1 MNTLSRWLKSLASR
15 EQRKVERQARPPLVA
30 HYWDGGVPQAHPIK
44 DISERGVY
52 LLTEQRWYPGTFVSL
67 SLQRKDVIESD
78 PDRSIS
84 VNARV
89 VRSGTDGVGFVFITP
104 EQSNRVGDHTLPPGA
119 DKKSFQRFLNR
130 LCADNGQALVEYALC
145 LPLILLLIVNVIN
158 FGGFFFAW
166 ITVSNAARA
175 GADYAILGASSVGS
189 PPRATAAQ
197 VTALIAQ
204 DISTLPNNASLVVN
218 ICKNSNGTITV
229 LSGTCTSIPADPE
242 PASYVETIIDV
253 TYTYVPFIGSGFRF
267 PGLGIYA
274 TIPPTTITRRAVMR
288 SLGG

>member
-15 EQRKVERQARPPLVA
+15 EQRTVERQARPPLLA
-30 HYWDGGVPQAHPIK
+30 HYWDGGIPQAHAVK

-78 PDRSIS
+78 PDRSIT

-104 EQSNRVGDHTLPPGA
+104 EQSNRVGDHTLPLGA

-175 GADYAILGASSVGS
+175 GADYAILGSASAGFLTS
-189 PPRATAAQ
+189 PN
-197 VTALIAQ
+197 VTQITTLITQ
-204 DISTLPNNASLVVN
+204 DISSLPNNASVAVN
-218 ICKNSNGTITV
+218 ICENNNGTITTRA
-229 LSGTCTSIPADPE
+229 GTCTSIPADPE
-242 PASYVETIIDV
+242 PTAYVEISIAV
-253 TYTYVPFIGSGFRF
+253 TYTYVPFIGSGFQF

-288 SLGG
+288 RIG